1 MQGKKR
7 LHRIICLVL
16 GILMMFSTLTTAF
29 AGSASWVQPGG
40 TAHSSGYVAGNQ
52 WESPQNPQF
61 LRVSLYWAP
70 KAAAGTPNVGQD
82 GADWSSSQVKH
93 LGTFDWVAGGTDEYN
108 KYNPSATVIRH
119 SNYKN
124 AIQYHSNG
132 NTNSMGTV
140 ANYYATSSNGST
152 KIVRAYYTL
161 KDNNGN
167 PMAFPRPVGKAQAK
181 GTDLKKF
188 FTQDETINQIQY
200 ILNYTTGRYG
210 TKQGLDG
217 VSRDELKNGIYKLNS
232 GIKVQGSYLLTIEPG
247 VYMPVQGVYTA
258 FTMRDALA
266 WGQFNNAAV
275 DWAPYA
281 VEVAAQAAVLEPGMN
296 YPALGLSYREPV
308 ANMSPDGTHNYLRN
322 EANWATMRSSYGIGA
337 FMWYS
342 DVQQL
347 PVINYY
353 YDLDEEDFVRAGL
366 LLTPDEEDSTL
377 YHIYDADGN
386 ELSIYEAITNYP
398 EVVNRKADNAST
410 AAVTGNT
417 YIAPRESEAFSSSDD
432 GKRGQVKTYNLIA
445 GYMTNKQVTA
455 GYLNITDDGGG
466 LQFYDNNGK
475 ANITEEVKAHTQDPE
490 LTEQK
495 IKQWDDSEKL
505 VTTVGENA
513 KASRLVGQSHLKVVE
528 DGIQLNLG
536 QDNGSLQGVF
546 LYVDINV
553 GIIPPP
559 PPEFQDGDKEIVPY
573 IPPQYTNVTKMYYD
587 SPEATTPSKTTSE
600 KIPTTATYEIE
611 DEEEYK
617 VVDWVIVDDNTPDE
631 PEPYPTYEEAKDNQ
645 SEDGKT
651 GTTPGSLGPSNW
663 TNPDRELFIKY
674 EKEPEEEEPEPLD
687 GSLRLTEKRI
697 SWLKSLKDIGGIPT
711 ITFQWA
717 AITGSETHYC
727 GDEDCSG
734 HSCNEH
740 IGKDSFL
747 RFVSSNTTPVKSDI
761 MGNKSGFMPYD
772 EDNVYEF
779 NRTDDGGSY
788 DMKPNYWYVIWR
800 GKDIPTIA
808 SYKYGD
814 TTGSGKATSAP
825 IIKNLIGENM
835 VGIKP
840 AGARNANNNSFYMDS
855 FTITEGKSN
864 YDAKTLSAFV
874 NSFGAQA
881 GGVGD
886 QAFAN
891 TLDEYHDIS
900 EQYEKAEEDVKLA
913 EAEKNQRLSSPLLL
927 L

>member
-1 MQGKKR
+1 MKGKR
-7 LHRIICLVL
+7 LHRLVCLVL

-29 AGSASWVQPGG
+29 AGSSWAAPGGGVYGYGAPAGSSWVNS
-40 TAHSSGYVAGNQ
+40 A
-52 WESPQNPQF
+52 QF

-70 KAAAGTPNVGQD
+70 KASAGASGIGED
-82 GADWSSSQVKH
+82 GADWASPQVVH
-93 LGTFDWVAGGTDEYN
+93 LGTFDWAQAGG
-108 KYNPSATVIRH
+108 YNPSADVKVH
-119 SNYKN
+119 SNYTN
-124 AIQYHSNG
+124 ALDYNQGG
-132 NTNSMGTV
+132 NQNRMASTYD
-140 ANYYATSSNGST
+140 YYAQNSNGST
-152 KIVRAYYTL
+152 KCVQAWYTL
-161 KDNNGN
+161 KDNSGN
-167 PMAFPRPVGKAQAK
+167 PMTFPRPCGESRSQT
-181 GTDLKKF
+181 TDVKKY
-188 FTQDETINQIQY
+188 FTQDEVISQVMY
-200 ILNYTTGRYG
+200 ITKYVNNTYG
-210 TKQGLDG
+210 TG
-217 VSRDELKNGIYKLNS
+217 VGFDTVKPSEFKKGIYKDKFGN
-232 GIKVQGSYLLTIEPG
+232 VSYGTYLITVEPG
-247 VYMPVQGVYTA
+247 IYMPLKGVYGA
-258 FTMRDALA
+258 WTMRDALA
-266 WGQFNNAAV
+266 WGNSSGSV
-275 DWAPYA
+275 TGVGYAPSNVA
-281 VEVAAQAAVLEPGMN
+281 RAAQAVVLEPGMN
-296 YPALGLSYREPV
+296 YPVLGLSYKPPYTGDMGSSYV
-308 ANMSPDGTHNYLRN
+308 KNPANY
-322 EANWATMRSSYGIGA
+322 ATMRSSYGIGA

-342 DVQQL
+342 DAQQL

-353 YDLDEEDFVRAGL
+353 YDLTEEDFVRAGL

-417 YIAPRESEAFSSSDD
+417 YIASRESEAFSSSDD

-495 IKQWDDSEKL
+495 IKQWDDSVKL
-505 VTTVGENA
+505 ATTVSQNNQVSKLGLAGSQKHITPVENG
-513 KASRLVGQSHLKVVE
+513 L
-528 DGIQLNLG
+528 QLNFG
-536 QDNGSLQGVF
+536 QDNGSLQGAF
-546 LYVDINV
+546 IYVDLKVPVWPDITTLSDP
-553 GIIPPP
+553 GEPIDPD
-559 PPEFQDGDKEIVPY
+559 PEDKTPY
-573 IPPQYTNVTKMYYD
+573 VPPQYTNVTKMYYD

-674 EKEPEEEEPEPLD
+674 EKAPEEEEPEPLD

>member
-1 MQGKKR
+1 MQR
-7 LHRIICLVL
+7 RSRISRI
-16 GILMMFSTLTTAF
+16 FSLFVAFLLFVSTITTAF
-29 AGSASWVQPGG
+29 GAGFSSAAPGPQF
-40 TAHSSGYVAGNQ
+40 SGSGALAGNQ
-52 WESPQNPQF
+52 WAGGNAQF
-61 LRVSLYWAP
+61 LRVTLYWAP
-70 KAAAGTPNVGQD
+70 RATDSSQTLGED
-82 GADWSSSQVKH
+82 GADWTKVIKVA
-93 LGTFDWVAGGTDEYN
+93 TYDWASA
-108 KYNPSATVIRH
+108 NPAYKVVQH
-119 SNYKN
+119 SNFTDSLWYYKN
-124 AIQYHSNG
+124 G
-132 NTNSMGTV
+132 NSDAMSDRYD
-140 ANYYATSSNGST
+140 YYAKTSTSPLGRVFVNYASYKNDAGQTMSFPLPIGTSASST
-152 KIVRAYYTL
+152 TNVKT
-161 KDNNGN
+161 
-167 PMAFPRPVGKAQAK
+167 
-181 GTDLKKF
+181 F
-188 FTQDETINQIQY
+188 FTQSEVINQA
-200 ILNYTTGRYG
+200 LWLAKVANGSYTNQSSGFGKVGEKDY
-210 TKQGLDG
+210 
-217 VSRDELKNGIYKLNS
+217 KNGIYYSKL
-232 GIKVQGSYLLTIEPG
+232 GTVQQGTYMFTVEPG
-247 VYMPVQGVYTA
+247 VYTPVNGVYTA
-258 FTMRDALA
+258 ATMRDIVNWKGNDTILGDTSGVAPSLA
-266 WGQFNNAAV
+266 RNTATSV
-275 DWAPYA
+275 M
-281 VEVAAQAAVLEPGMN
+281 LEPNMKYKG
-296 YPALGLSYREPV
+296 LGLEYRPLDPGIQGDYSW
-308 ANMSPDGTHNYLRN
+308 MRN
-322 EANWATMRSSYGIGA
+322 NRDIMRSSYGIGV
-337 FMWYS
+337 FMQWS
-342 DVQQL
+342 KVQQL

-353 YDLDEEDFVRAGL
+353 YDLTEEDFVRAGL

-432 GKRGQVKTYNLIA
+432 GKSGQVKTYNLIA

-466 LQFYDNNGK
+466 LQFYDNNGA

-495 IKQWDDSEKL
+495 IKQWDDSVKL
-505 VTTVGENA
+505 ATTVSQNSQVSKLGLAGNQKHITPVENG
-513 KASRLVGQSHLKVVE
+513 L
-528 DGIQLNLG
+528 QLNFG
-536 QDNGSLQGVF
+536 QDNGSLQGAF
-546 LYVDINV
+546 IYVDLKVPVWPDITTLNDP
-553 GIIPPP
+553 GEPIDPD
-559 PPEFQDGDKEIVPY
+559 PEDETPY
-573 IPPQYTNVTKMYYD
+573 VPPQYTNVTKMYYD

-617 VVDWVIVDDNTPDE
+617 VVDWVIVDDITPDE
-631 PEPYPTYEEAKDNQ
+631 PESYPTYEEAKDNQ

-674 EKEPEEEEPEPLD
+674 EKAPEEEEPEPLD

-874 NSFGAQA
+874 NAFGAQA

-913 EAEKNQRLSSPLLL
+913 EAEKNQRLSIPLLL

>member
-1 MQGKKR
+1 MKGKR
-7 LHRIICLVL
+7 LHRLVCLVL

-29 AGSASWVQPGG
+29 AGSQWAQPGG
-40 TAHSSGYVAGNQ
+40 GVYGHGAPAGSSWVNSA
-52 WESPQNPQF
+52 QF

-70 KAAAGTPNVGQD
+70 RASAGATGIGED
-82 GADWSSSQVKH
+82 GADWSSPEVKH
-93 LGTFDWVAGGTDEYN
+93 IATFDWAQAGG
-108 KYNPSATVIRH
+108 YNPSADVKVH
-119 SNYKN
+119 SNYTD
-124 AIQYHSNG
+124 ALYYSWNG
-132 NTNSMGTV
+132 NRSRMSSTS
-140 ANYYATSSNGST
+140 NYYAQSSNGST
-152 KIVRAYYTL
+152 KCVQAWYTL
-161 KDNNGN
+161 KDDNGN
-167 PMAFPRPVGKAQAK
+167 AMTFPRPCGESRSQT
-181 GTDLKKF
+181 TDVKKF
-188 FTQDETINQIQY
+188 FTQASVINQVMY
-200 ILNYTTGRYG
+200 ISKYVNGTYGSGVGFDAVSPSEFEQGVYKDEYGVSRYG
-210 TKQGLDG
+210 TYLIT
-217 VSRDELKNGIYKLNS
+217 VEPGIYMPLN
-232 GIKVQGSYLLTIEPG
+232 G
-247 VYMPVQGVYTA
+247 VYGA
-258 FTMRDALA
+258 WTMRDALA
-266 WGQFNNAAV
+266 WGPSGNTGLN
-275 DWAPYA
+275 WAPSNVA
-281 VEVAAQAAVLEPGMN
+281 RAAQAVVLEPGMN
-296 YPALGLSYREPV
+296 YPVLGLSYKPPYTGDMGSSYV
-308 ANMSPDGTHNYLRN
+308 KNS
-322 EANWATMRSSYGIGA
+322 ANWSTMRSSYGIGA

-342 DVQQL
+342 DAQQL

-353 YDLDEEDFVRAGL
+353 YDLTEEDFVRAGL
-366 LLTPDEEDSTL
+366 LLTPDEKDSTL
-377 YHIYDADGN
+377 YHIYDVDGN

-398 EVVNRKADNAST
+398 ELVNRKANNAST

-417 YIAPRESEAFSSSDD
+417 YTAPRESEAFSSSDD
-432 GKRGQVKTYNLIA
+432 GKSGQVKTYNLIA

-455 GYLNITDDGGG
+455 GYLNITNDGGG

-495 IKQWDDSEKL
+495 IKQWDDSVKL
-505 VTTVGENA
+505 ATTVSQNNQVSKLGLAGSQKHITPVENG
-513 KASRLVGQSHLKVVE
+513 L
-528 DGIQLNLG
+528 QLNFG
-536 QDNGSLQGVF
+536 QDNGSLQGAF
-546 LYVDINV
+546 IYVDLKVPVWPDITTLSDP
-553 GIIPPP
+553 GEPIDPD
-559 PPEFQDGDKEIVPY
+559 PEDKTPY
-573 IPPQYTNVTKMYYD
+573 VPPQYTNVTKMYYD

-617 VVDWVIVDDNTPDE
+617 VVDWVIIDDITPDE

-645 SEDGKT
+645 SESGKT

-674 EKEPEEEEPEPLD
+674 EKAPEEEEPID

-717 AITGSETHYC
+717 AITGHETHYDDC
-727 GDEDCSG
+727 GTAESPCPG
-734 HSCNEH
+734 HPCNEH

-900 EQYEKAEEDVKLA
+900 EQYEKAEEDVKIA
-913 EAEKNQRLSSPLLL
+913 EAEKNQRLSIPLLL